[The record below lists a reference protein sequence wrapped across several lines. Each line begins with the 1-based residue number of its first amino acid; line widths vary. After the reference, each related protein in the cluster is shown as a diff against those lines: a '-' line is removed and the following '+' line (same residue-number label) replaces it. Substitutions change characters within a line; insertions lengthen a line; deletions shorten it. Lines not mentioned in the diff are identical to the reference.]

1 MGKKE
6 ATAKAAVEVKE
17 LDEEEA
23 AKAFEEGDDIQQE
36 EPEDDD
42 PLAAGG
48 DVPEWAT
55 IPPGVKMPQPGVQIA
70 FLRIPARWTTNPSKG
85 DRWCMCAPIGETEE
99 RLAYNRA
106 RGDQVRSV
114 HELAKATI
122 RVIDGH
128 KADWSADLNKPG
140 AVAAFW
146 SGIGAKGRQVV
157 RNYYQ
162 RTHTVSEEE
171 ALDFFGKHFVNVTV
185 T

>member
-1 MGKKE
+1 MTQDKE
-6 ATAKAAVEVKE
+6 ATPVVKE
-17 LDEEEA
+17 LGEEEA
-23 AKAFEEGDDIQQE
+23 EKAFTEGEDVQQE
-36 EPEDDD
+36 DAPTETD
-42 PLAAGG
+42 PSES
-48 DVPEWAT
+48 DSVPEWAT
-55 IPPGVKMPQPGVQIA
+55 IPSGVKMPSPGVQIA
-70 FLRIPARWTTNPSKG
+70 FMRIPARWTTNPGKG

-106 RGDQVRSV
+106 RGDHVRSV

-122 RVIDGH
+122 RVIDGA
-128 KADWSADLNKPG
+128 KADWSADMTKPG
-140 AVAAFW
+140 SVAAFW
-146 SGIGAKGRQVV
+146 SGIGPKGRQVV